1 MPTTFTRRA
10 GERANDRL
18 TLGFHSMTVA
28 VVQGAQAS
36 APMID

>member
-1 MPTTFTRRA
+1 MQTKMRRA

-18 TLGFHSMTVA
+18 TLFQEEHYALVA
-28 VVQGAQAS
+28 AGAQAS